1 MVFDGDNSQ
10 SPRRDIKH
18 QWHDGDLVERK
29 DHRSRREQDMG
40 LLNKLIGV
48 CCGGI
53 FVMLVDLVMIHGC
66 SLGISMF
73 ILSLMIKEE

>member
-1 MVFDGDNSQ
+1 MIHKLFMLKWLIDWGGS
-10 SPRRDIKH
+10 I
-18 QWHDGDLVERK
+18 GGCLLF
-29 DHRSRREQDMG
+29 MG